1 VGCPP
6 TTVDS
11 GSADPRSWCDFAL
24 CQQALP
30 VHRSV
35 GNASEDPPG
44 LRWGQPPGLLD
55 VTQRNVRRDRDVG
68 SSSLCQI
75 SAGRPTRRHS
85 GDCQR
90 PSAICR
96 AAASGFRPA
105 SMSSAGRS
113 TGGWATPGTPRNP
126 ICTFMPRTTRSSTPT
141 TAAAIDHLSAALRRR
156 PGTARRSNVGT
167 GQLADVRAVIISRR
181 PVETGRELTSAR
193 TSAKVLTNDG
203 LRSLRTASCQY
214 FPTQSSLFITQLIS
228 GWSYTSMRRTI
239 NECG

>member
-1 VGCPP
+1 VG
-6 TTVDS
+6 TTS
-11 GSADPRSWCDFAL
+11 RAA
-24 CQQALP
+24 
-30 VHRSV
+30 
-35 GNASEDPPG
+35 
-44 LRWGQPPGLLD
+44 
-55 VTQRNVRRDRDVG
+55 
-68 SSSLCQI
+68 
-75 SAGRPTRRHS
+75 RRHPAK
-85 GDCQR
+85 CQAR
-90 PSAICR
+90 PGRWLVLPLPDQRWPADSTPQWRLPAAFGHLRR